1 MKSFSDIIPE
11 YDGDTLL
18 IQVNFEHSVP
28 CTTIFTLFQQKKND
42 EWGGMFVDI
51 STSDEIENQSIIN
64 IEILKAPVS
73 VVHSE
78 YLYKYDKV
86 VPSCI
91 FWQQLEDNLSQP
103 STAPANPASGM
114 TQATLNVS
122 ECGQVQV
129 VKTTC
134 KV

>member
-1 MKSFSDIIPE
+1 
-11 YDGDTLL
+11 
-18 IQVNFEHSVP
+18 
-28 CTTIFTLFQQKKND
+28 
-42 EWGGMFVDI
+42 MFVDI

-91 FWQQLEDNLSQP
+91 FW
-103 STAPANPASGM
+103 
-114 TQATLNVS
+114 
-122 ECGQVQV
+122 
-129 VKTTC
+129 
-134 KV
+134 